1 MAITIN
7 NSANITYK
15 YGTSTDYALSNVAMT
30 SLEEDYGLSAVKTSQ
45 NSNWRP
51 GENLTFNISITND
64 GIEPLYGVSVQDNL
78 GDDTNELLSYV
89 AGSARMLRNNVLT
102 GVTPTSTSPL
112 TFVIPN
118 TLLASETVTFSYVAK
133 VRSDISNDIAEITN
147 EATVVG
153 HETSISGS
161 TITVIPSPSL
171 TLPKASY
178 AEVRIMKSVDKENI
192 REGDT
197 LTYTFE
203 LENSGNLEA
212 SNVVIEDDLPSA
224 FVINSVKSLTN
235 EVETVFETTDYS
247 LDENNKLILPTSIT
261 KTISVPARTTSG
273 NGLTIVTIVGTIT
286 G

>member
-78 GDDTNELLSYV
+78 GDELLSYV